1 MSIPDHFFQKIKLQ
15 KYQDPDQPPDLD
27 PDPEPL
33 VIDITT
39 YPSAL
44 YLDPDQDLPHN
55 VVDPQHSY

>member
-39 YPSAL
+39 
-44 YLDPDQDLPHN
+44 
-55 VVDPQHSY
+55 